1 MMARNPLP
9 ALFAGVLLSLQT
21 GAQSKVL
28 PSQVVKWVD
37 LKVDKQETRERRQV
51 LEGPTSTL
59 EILEI
64 HASTLEPGKA
74 PHPPH
79 VHTDF
84 EELIIIKEGR
94 LKVTIKSNT
103 TILGPGSVAYALPGD
118 EHGFENGGDTQVTY
132 YVLKFKRSPLNSERG
147 AKAGGSFML
156 NWRDISDVKN
166 EKGSRRN
173 FFDRATTMFERF
185 EMHVT
190 TLNAGLVS
198 HAPHKHMAEEII
210 LLISGDAEMQTGTS
224 FTSIKP
230 GAVVFVSSND
240 PHALRNTGSNP
251 SIYFAFQWQ

>member
-1 MMARNPLP
+1 MKRL
-9 ALFAGVLLSLQT
+9 AGVLLVGMALLLSQRVS
-21 GAQSKVL
+21 AQANPL
-28 PSQVVKWVD
+28 PSLVVNWAD
-37 LKVDKQETRERRQV
+37 LKVEKQETRARRQI
-51 LEGPTSTL
+51 LEGATTSL

-64 HASTLEPGKA
+64 HTSTLAPGKA

-79 VHTDF
+79 VHSDF
-84 EELIIIKEGR
+84 EELIIIKNGK
-94 LKVTIKSNT
+94 LKVTIKSDT
-103 TILGPGSVAYALPGD
+103 AILGPGSVAYALPGD

-173 FFDRATTMFERF
+173 FFDRATAMFDRF

-190 TLNAGLVS
+190 MLNAGLAS
-198 HAPHKHMAEEII
+198 HAPHTHKAEEII
-210 LLISGDAEMQTGTS
+210 LLISGEGEMQTGTS
-224 FTSIKP
+224 FASIKP

-240 PHALRNTGSNP
+240 PHALKNTGSNP